1 MPLRILLATN
11 NQGKVTRYRKL
22 AKEIDKDVTL
32 ITPIELGI
40 ATEEVEEDGN
50 LEENARKKALVYL
63 GKTDLPVLAND
74 AGFYVEGMG
83 LIKNP
88 KRIALDRDEDSFTK
102 EEIYERVADYWKGVA
117 KSYGGEVDG
126 AWVDAFALSMPDGKI
141 YTRGARREIILTDKV
156 YGEAHIQFPI
166 RPLYISKTTNK
177 PAVQHTNE
185 EELIEVVP
193 IKEALAFLFEK
204 VRNNYYQ

>member
-1 MPLRILLATN
+1 MKLKILLASN
-11 NQGKVTRYRKL
+11 NQGKVARYRKIT
-22 AKEIDKDVTL
+22 KEIDENISL
-32 ITPIELGI
+32 ITPTEVGI
-40 ATEEVEEDGN
+40 ATEEVKEDGN
-50 LEENARKKALVYL
+50 LEENARKKALVYF
-63 GKTDLPVLAND
+63 GKTEFPILAND
-74 AGFYVEGMG
+74 AGFYIEGIG

-102 EEIYERVADYWKGVA
+102 EEIYKRVADYWKNVA

-126 AWVDAFALSMPDGKI
+126 AWVDAFVLAMPDGKV
-141 YTRGARREIILTDKV
+141 YNRGARRGIILTDKV
-156 YGEAHIQFPI
+156 FGKAHLQFPI

-177 PAVQHTNE
+177 PAVQHTDE

-204 VRNNYYQ
+204 ARSN